1 MALFTEIS
9 MDDYAK
15 INARNQRNAAE
26 KAAQRLQQKQAGLES
41 AQNKKTKT
49 SLESALSG
57 LVSGIG
63 ERIGDIGST
72 LNNIGKTAVGGI
84 NQLFG
89 GANKA
94 IEDTTIKDS
103 ERRNEIAKKYGFNS
117 YSEAINSNKVGDD
130 FWNEIKGSNEQT
142 KKEQKKV
149 TDSYRNTAEY
159 GDVTNVNTNTA
170 KGQALNTIDSVLGV
184 IPGVGG
190 VVANVGGGAISGIGD
205 EYKRAGREGGSFN
218 LENALKNAAVGGAS
232 GLAGSAGAA
241 GLSKY
246 ANKVAN
252 KLGGN
257 AVGKALGSNLA
268 SGISGGASAG
278 AIGGALGTALNGG
291 SLEDSLAAALEGA
304 KAGGIGGGAM
314 AGAMGLGGTAFDKIR
329 NRGTTAQ
336 AIEPVDAEIVQKNRI
351 ETPTADR
358 IPSTV
363 EAVEPTN
370 NRRGIAIT
378 DLDAGEQNV
387 RVRNANNQTSRGK
400 YIDGVVK
407 GKNLPE
413 AKGKTFADLGQGENI
428 VKAMSNPESVF
439 GGDEGINFLLDPDMM
454 PQNLRDRLKVATSSY
469 ASEFGNPYAAY
480 ENVGYRGADGRI
492 VEPIT
497 SQESL
502 PKLNR
507 QEYYSDTQ
515 GRLKNSGGSITAE
528 DIPTY
533 MQSHLRNDAGKGSN
547 YNFDNETIMREI
559 FGDNMSKDDMYAL
572 YDEIASI
579 EPHRAKYTTE
589 NAAGALAMDDALRQD
604 VENHFVNETWPT
616 RKINIESALTQA
628 QPVDIADMAT
638 NYRRSTIPAKQYEQ
652 AVKTM
657 PEAEITTPKTVATAP
672 EQRITTPDPEL
683 DYNTQIQRQ
692 KAQIQADKLKR
703 QAIGGVLDQY
713 STTRL
718 NDHINGLPEAVEDM
732 LKLGFTDRAEIDY
745 YANKM
750 TGKDGELSKVIRNS
764 LKNAEPVKMK
774 TGTTWEKVYEAAGAD
789 KTAQKEIKSFVDS
802 QAGKYQKDADGTWN
816 RQDLYDFGKDLETKG
831 YKLKDRYERLGNEKD
846 RACSNAYIDLSERII
861 DNATNGV
868 EVSGNINLKKL
879 ISIAPD
885 NAEHIRRMQDLAQN
899 AKTVDD
905 IRHAMANTTKMALLK
920 KAEDFNINTYGQ
932 NQGDFGKNANRV
944 IKGVKAMNSYNP
956 AIAVAQAGIEMA
968 SESPKIKQ
976 RNIGKNY
983 EKAQKLQ
990 AQANGET
997 PIKTGKLA
1005 RVKEKIA
1012 GIKDAGIVQGA
1023 KNLGNNLVDRAN
1035 NATANL
1041 NNESLANLS
1050 LAGMN
1055 TLGNQAQQFVNK
1067 QMGFTE
1073 AERSQ
1078 DRLENARTLANAQNE
1093 YANALADYNAQ
1104 EANYNA
1110 QMAQQQAS
1118 SMGSQLDRIT
1128 AAMEL
1133 ALNAGDI
1140 TAYGQLADLYK
1151 QAVEIESL
1159 ANPTAKANADLSSS
1173 QKTKLNEIDTSMN
1186 TLNQLKN
1193 AYKQAGGGKGLV
1205 GNLSEFANSV
1215 TGGAANRDLATY
1227 NDLKNS
1233 LGMAIVKNVINAG
1246 GTEQDAKRYIAML
1259 PSASDTP
1266 EQAEQ
1271 KFAYLEEMLNNA
1283 KQSVYNY

>member
-26 KAAQRLQQKQAGLES
+26 KAARQLQQKQAGLQA

-72 LNNIGKTAVGGI
+72 LNNIGKTVVGGI
-84 NQLFG
+84 NQIG
-89 GANKA
+89 KNKA
-94 IEDTTIKDS
+94 IEDTTKRDS
-103 ERRNEIAKKYGFNS
+103 ERRNAIAKKYGFNS
-117 YSEAINSNKVGDD
+117 YSEAANSDKVGED

-149 TDSYRNTAEY
+149 TDNYRETGKY
-159 GDVTNVNTNTA
+159 GDVTNVNTDTA

-241 GLSKY
+241 GLSK
-246 ANKVAN
+246 VAN
-252 KLGGN
+252 KYGGN

-314 AGAMGLGGTAFDKIR
+314 AGAMGLGGTTLDKVR

-336 AIEPVDAEIVQKNRI
+336 AIEPVDAETVQKNRI
-351 ETPTADR
+351 EAPTAER
-358 IPSTV
+358 ITSTV

-370 NRRGIAIT
+370 NRRGIAIK
-378 DLDAGEQNV
+378 DYNAGVENIPV
-387 RVRNANNQTSRGK
+387 RVVDGAEPVPGRGR
-400 YIDGVVK
+400 YIDSVVRRSDA
-407 GKNLPE
+407 NLPE
-413 AKGKTFADLGQGENI
+413 AQRPVVEQAPIYYHGSPETNLTEFDLSKAGKNTMSGEKAIFFTDSAPTAEEFAYERIPTDSIFFNNKGKKGKVYRTNLDIKNTLDLDNLTDAQIAELWDYASPLGQLNGRDSFIKQMKYWRDEA
-428 VKAMSNPESVF
+428 KNPQLIK
-439 GGDEGINFLLDPDMM
+439 GNLD
-454 PQNLRDRLKVATSSY
+454 L
-469 ASEFGNPYAAY
+469 
-480 ENVGYRGADGRI
+480 
-492 VEPIT
+492 
-497 SQESL
+497 
-502 PKLNR
+502 
-507 QEYYSDTQ
+507 
-515 GRLKNSGGSITAE
+515 
-528 DIPTY
+528 
-533 MQSHLRNDAGKGSN
+533 
-547 YNFDNETIMREI
+547 
-559 FGDNMSKDDMYAL
+559 
-572 YDEIASI
+572 
-579 EPHRAKYTTE
+579 
-589 NAAGALAMDDALRQD
+589 GALANSDYDSFSATMYPNTGNTAKEYGIFDPTKATILQDGNTGKTLQDALTKID
-604 VENHFVNETWPT
+604 VKNMPSIEDIIQVNRTQPQTVEPRYTESIIPARNYQTTETAP
-616 RKINIESALTQA
+616 ITQS
-628 QPVDIADMAT
+628 PKTMAT
-638 NYRRSTIPAKQYEQ
+638 AS
-652 AVKTM
+652 
-657 PEAEITTPKTVATAP
+657 
-672 EQRITTPDPEL
+672 EQRITTPEPEL
-683 DYNTQIQRQ
+683 DYSTQIERQ

-764 LKNAEPVKMK
+764 LKNAEPVKME
-774 TGTTWEKVYEAAGAD
+774 TGTTWEKIYEAAGAD

-885 NAEHIRRMQDLAQN
+885 NAEHISRMQDLAQN

-990 AQANGET
+990 AQANGEA
-997 PIKTGKLA
+997 PIKTGKLS

-1035 NATANL
+1035 NATASL
-1041 NNESLANLS
+1041 NNESLANFS

-1055 TLGNQAQQFVNK
+1055 TLGNQAQQFANK
-1067 QMGFTE
+1067 QMGKAE

-1110 QMAQQQAS
+1110 QMAQPQAS
-1118 SMGSQLDRIT
+1118 SMGSQLDRI
-1128 AAMEL
+1128 ASAMEM

-1151 QAVEIESL
+1151 QAAEIEEL
-1159 ANPTAKANADLSSS
+1159 MNPTAKTETKALSTSQSKALTAQQQLEALAQMTPDAGTVASGIPLLGGLVDL
-1173 QKTKLNEIDTSMN
+1173 
-1186 TLNQLKN
+1186 
-1193 AYKQAGGGKGLV
+1193 AGG
-1205 GNLSEFANSV
+1205 NEYASQAD
-1215 TGGAANRDLATY
+1215 ALATT
-1227 NDLKNS
+1227 
-1233 LGMAIVKNVINAG
+1233 LG
-1246 GTEQDAKRYIAML
+1246 YML
-1259 PSASDTP
+1259 SGANIKEEEKASIYKDYVPTAFDS
-1266 EQAEQ
+1266 EAVRQQ
-1271 KFAYLEEMLNNA
+1271 KLNNA
-1283 KQSVYNY
+1283 RQLIQSYMSDTSALGA

>member
-26 KAAQRLQQKQAGLES
+26 KAAQRLQQKQAGLEA

-72 LNNIGKTAVGGI
+72 LNNIGKTVVGGI
-84 NQLFG
+84 NQIG
-89 GANKA
+89 KNKA
-94 IEDTTIKDS
+94 IENTTKQDS
-103 ERRNEIAKKYGFNS
+103 ERRNAIAKKYGFNS
-117 YSEAINSNKVGDD
+117 YSEAANSDKVGED

-149 TDSYRNTAEY
+149 TDNYRETGKY

-232 GLAGSAGAA
+232 GLAGSAGTA
-241 GLSKY
+241 GLSK
-246 ANKVAN
+246 VAN
-252 KLGGN
+252 KYGGN

-314 AGAMGLGGTAFDKIR
+314 AGAMGLGGTTLDKIR

-336 AIEPVDAEIVQKNRI
+336 AIEPLDAETVQKNRI
-351 ETPTADR
+351 EAPTAER

-413 AKGKTFADLGQGENI
+413 AQGKTFSDLGQGENI

-507 QEYYSDTQ
+507 QEYYSDTK

-528 DIPTY
+528 DIPKY
-533 MQSHLRNDAGKGSN
+533 MQNHLRNDAGKGSN

-572 YDEIASI
+572 YDEIASLD
-579 EPHRAKYTTE
+579 PQRAKYTTE

-616 RKINIESALTQA
+616 RKINIESALAQA

-638 NYRRSTIPAKQYEQ
+638 NYRRSTIPARQYEQ
-652 AVKTM
+652 TVKTM
-657 PEAEITTPKTVATAP
+657 PEAEVTAPKTMATRETQPVIEAEP
-672 EQRITTPDPEL
+672 TV
-683 DYNTQIQRQ
+683 DYQTQIARNR
-692 KAQIQADKLKR
+692 AQVAADKAKR
-703 QAIGGVLDQY
+703 EAIGGVMQQY
-713 STTRL
+713 GTTRL
-718 NDHINGLPEAVEDM
+718 SDRIEGLPKAIEDM
-732 LKLGFTDRAEIDY
+732 LELGLYDRAEIDNFAKQMSGADSEVAKTIRRALNEAAPVDGGMGFEWQEVFDAAGVS
-745 YANKM
+745 ANKNVQKQIQSFID
-750 TGKDGELSKVIRNS
+750 GKAKKFLHADENGLYNRND
-764 LKNAEPVKMK
+764 V
-774 TGTTWEKVYEAAGAD
+774 
-789 KTAQKEIKSFVDS
+789 
-802 QAGKYQKDADGTWN
+802 
-816 RQDLYDFGKDLETKG
+816 YDFGKALEKEG
-831 YKLKDRYERLGNEKD
+831 YQKYDRGVRNQNTNTQDYGDALILASQSILNKATDGVDISGKLNTQKIKNILPNNK
-846 RACSNAYIDLSERII
+846 AWANKV
-861 DNATNGV
+861 DN
-868 EVSGNINLKKL
+868 
-879 ISIAPD
+879 
-885 NAEHIRRMQDLAQN
+885 LAAN
-899 AKTVDD
+899 AKTIQDL
-905 IRHAMANTTKMALLK
+905 RSSMSSATKLNLLRQ
-920 KAEDFNINTYGQ
+920 AEEYNMNTYGQ
-932 NQGDFGKNANRV
+932 NVGGKGTTASVKNAAKSLITGKPLAAV
-944 IKGVKAMNSYNP
+944 G
-956 AIAVAQAGIEMA
+956 AVAEAAAEASAGSDKA
-968 SESPKIKQ
+968 RNKTIK
-976 RNIGKNY
+976 KAY
-983 EKAQKLQ
+983 ENSQKLQ

-1035 NATANL
+1035 KNL
-1041 NNESLANLS
+1041 APINNESLANFS

-1055 TLGNQAQQFVNK
+1055 TLGNQAQQFANK

-1110 QMAQQQAS
+1110 QMAQSQAS
-1118 SMGSQLDRIT
+1118 SMGSQLDRIS

-1173 QKTKLNEIDTSMN
+1173 QKTKLTEIDTSMN

-1193 AYKQAGGGKGLV
+1193 AYEQAGGGKGLV

-1215 TGGAANRDLATY
+1215 TGGAANRNLATY

-1233 LGMAIVKNVINAG
+1233 LGMAIVKNVISVG

-1266 EQAEQ
+1266 EQAAQ

>member
-26 KAAQRLQQKQAGLES
+26 KAAQRLQQKQAGLEA

-72 LNNIGKTAVGGI
+72 LNNIGKTVVGGI
-84 NQLFG
+84 NQIG
-89 GANKA
+89 KNKA
-94 IEDTTIKDS
+94 IENTTKQDS
-103 ERRNEIAKKYGFNS
+103 ERRNAIAKKYGFNS
-117 YSEAINSNKVGDD
+117 YSEAANSDKVGED

-149 TDSYRNTAEY
+149 TDNYRETGKY

-241 GLSKY
+241 GLSK
-246 ANKVAN
+246 VAN
-252 KLGGN
+252 KYGGN

-314 AGAMGLGGTAFDKIR
+314 AGAMGLGGTTLDKIR

-336 AIEPVDAEIVQKNRI
+336 AIEPLDAETVQKNRI
-351 ETPTADR
+351 EAPTAER

-370 NRRGIAIT
+370 NRRGIAIK
-378 DLDAGEQNV
+378 DYNAGVENIPV
-387 RVRNANNQTSRGK
+387 RVVKGAEPVPGRGK
-400 YIDGVVK
+400 YIDSVVRRSDA
-407 GKNLPE
+407 NLPE
-413 AKGKTFADLGQGENI
+413 AQRPIVEQAPIYYHGSPETNLTEFDLSKAGKNTMSGERAIYFTDSAPTAEEFAYERIPTDSIFVNNKGKKGKVYQTNLDIKNTLDL
-428 VKAMSNPESVF
+428 
-439 GGDEGINFLLDPDMM
+439 D
-454 PQNLRDRLKVATSSY
+454 NLTDAQIAELWDY
-469 ASEFGNPYAAY
+469 ASP
-480 ENVGYRGADGRI
+480 
-492 VEPIT
+492 
-497 SQESL
+497 L
-502 PKLNR
+502 
-507 QEYYSDTQ
+507 
-515 GRLKNSGGSITAE
+515 GRLNGRDDFIKQMKYWRDEAKNPQLIKGNLDLEALAKSDYDSFSATMYPNSDNTAKE
-528 DIPTY
+528 YGIFDPTKATIL
-533 MQSHLRNDAGKGSN
+533 QDGDAGKTLQ
-547 YNFDNETIMREI
+547 D
-559 FGDNMSKDDMYAL
+559 AL
-572 YDEIASI
+572 TKIDVQNTPSI
-579 EPHRAKYTTE
+579 EDIIQVNRTQPQT
-589 NAAGALAMDDALRQD
+589 
-604 VENHFVNETWPT
+604 VEP
-616 RKINIESALTQA
+616 RYAES
-628 QPVDIADMAT
+628 I
-638 NYRRSTIPAKQYEQ
+638 IPARQYEQ
-652 AVKTM
+652 TVKTM
-657 PEAEITTPKTVATAP
+657 PEAEVTAPKTVSTAP
-672 EQRITTPDPEL
+672 EQRITTPEPEL

-764 LKNAEPVKMK
+764 LKNAEPVKME
-774 TGTTWEKVYEAAGAD
+774 TGTTWEKIYEAAGAD

-885 NAEHIRRMQDLAQN
+885 NAEHISRMQDIAQN

-1012 GIKDAGIVQGA
+1012 GIKDAGIIQGA

-1035 NATANL
+1035 KNL
-1041 NNESLANLS
+1041 APINNESLANFS

-1055 TLGNQAQQFVNK
+1055 TLGNQAQQFANK

-1104 EANYNA
+1104 TANYNA
-1110 QMAQQQAS
+1110 QMAQPQAS
-1118 SMGSQLDRIT
+1118 SMGSQLDRISS
-1128 AAMEL
+1128 AMEL

-1159 ANPTAKANADLSSS
+1159 ANPTAKANAELSSS

-1193 AYKQAGGGKGLV
+1193 AYEQAGGGKGLV
-1205 GNLSEFANSV
+1205 GNLSEFANSI
-1215 TGGAANRDLATY
+1215 TGGAANRNLATY

-1233 LGMAIVKNVINAG
+1233 LGMAIVKNVISAG

-1266 EQAEQ
+1266 EQAAQ
-1271 KFAYLEEMLNNA
+1271 KFAYLEDMLNNA

>member
-26 KAAQRLQQKQAGLES
+26 KAAQRLQQKQAGLEA

-72 LNNIGKTAVGGI
+72 LNNIGKTVVGGI
-84 NQLFG
+84 NQIG
-89 GANKA
+89 KNKA
-94 IEDTTIKDS
+94 IENTTKQDS
-103 ERRNEIAKKYGFNS
+103 ERRNAIAKKYGFNS
-117 YSEAINSNKVGDD
+117 YSEAANSDKVGED

-149 TDSYRNTAEY
+149 TDNYRETGKY

-241 GLSKY
+241 GLSK
-246 ANKVAN
+246 VAN
-252 KLGGN
+252 KYGGN

-314 AGAMGLGGTAFDKIR
+314 AGAMGLGGTTLDKIR

-336 AIEPVDAEIVQKNRI
+336 AIEPLDAETVQKNRI
-351 ETPTADR
+351 EAPTAER

-370 NRRGIAIT
+370 NRRGIAIK
-378 DLDAGEQNV
+378 DYNAGVENIPV
-387 RVRNANNQTSRGK
+387 RVVNGAEPVPGRGR
-400 YIDGVVK
+400 YIDSVVRRSDA
-407 GKNLPE
+407 NLPE
-413 AKGKTFADLGQGENI
+413 AQRPVVEQAPIYYHGSPETNLTEFDLSKAGKNTMSGERAIYFTDSAPTAEEFAYERIPTDSIFVNNKGKKGKVYQTNLDIKNTLDLDNLTDAQIAELWDYASPLGQLNGRDGFIKQMKYWRDEA
-428 VKAMSNPESVF
+428 KNPQLIK
-439 GGDEGINFLLDPDMM
+439 GNLD
-454 PQNLRDRLKVATSSY
+454 L
-469 ASEFGNPYAAY
+469 
-480 ENVGYRGADGRI
+480 
-492 VEPIT
+492 
-497 SQESL
+497 
-502 PKLNR
+502 
-507 QEYYSDTQ
+507 
-515 GRLKNSGGSITAE
+515 
-528 DIPTY
+528 
-533 MQSHLRNDAGKGSN
+533 
-547 YNFDNETIMREI
+547 
-559 FGDNMSKDDMYAL
+559 
-572 YDEIASI
+572 
-579 EPHRAKYTTE
+579 
-589 NAAGALAMDDALRQD
+589 GALAKSDYDSFSATMYPNSDNTAKEYGIFDPTKATILQDGNAGKTLQDALTKID
-604 VENHFVNETWPT
+604 VQNMPSIEDIIQVNRTQPQTVEP
-616 RKINIESALTQA
+616 RYAES
-628 QPVDIADMAT
+628 I
-638 NYRRSTIPAKQYEQ
+638 IPARQYEQ
-652 AVKTM
+652 TVKTM
-657 PEAEITTPKTVATAP
+657 PEAEITTPKTVSIAP
-672 EQRITTPDPEL
+672 EQRITTPEPEL

-718 NDHINGLPEAVEDM
+718 NDHINGLLEAVEDM

-764 LKNAEPVKMK
+764 LKNAEPVKME
-774 TGTTWEKVYEAAGAD
+774 TGTTWEKIYEAAGAD

-885 NAEHIRRMQDLAQN
+885 NAEHISRMQDLAQN

-990 AQANGET
+990 AQANGEA

-1035 NATANL
+1035 KNLAPL

-1055 TLGNQAQQFVNK
+1055 TLGNQAQQFANK

-1110 QMAQQQAS
+1110 QMAQSQAS
-1118 SMGSQLDRIT
+1118 SMGSQLDRIS

-1151 QAVEIESL
+1151 QAAEIDELMNPKAKTEAKALSTSQSKALTAQQQLEAL
-1159 ANPTAKANADLSSS
+1159 AQMKPDAGTVASGIPLLGGLVDLAGGNEYASQTDALATTLGYMLSGANIKEDEKASIYKDYVPTAIDSEAVRQ
-1173 QKTKLNEIDTSMN
+1173 QKMNHARQLIHSYMSDTSA
-1186 TLNQLKN
+1186 L
-1193 AYKQAGGGKGLV
+1193 
-1205 GNLSEFANSV
+1205 
-1215 TGGAANRDLATY
+1215 GA
-1227 NDLKNS
+1227 
-1233 LGMAIVKNVINAG
+1233 
-1246 GTEQDAKRYIAML
+1246 
-1259 PSASDTP
+1259 
-1266 EQAEQ
+1266 
-1271 KFAYLEEMLNNA
+1271 
-1283 KQSVYNY
+1283 

>member
-1 MALFTEIS
+1 M
-9 MDDYAK
+9 
-15 INARNQRNAAE
+15 
-26 KAAQRLQQKQAGLES
+26 
-41 AQNKKTKT
+41 
-49 SLESALSG
+49 
-57 LVSGIG
+57 
-63 ERIGDIGST
+63 
-72 LNNIGKTAVGGI
+72 
-84 NQLFG
+84 
-89 GANKA
+89 
-94 IEDTTIKDS
+94 
-103 ERRNEIAKKYGFNS
+103 
-117 YSEAINSNKVGDD
+117 
-130 FWNEIKGSNEQT
+130 
-142 KKEQKKV
+142 
-149 TDSYRNTAEY
+149 
-159 GDVTNVNTNTA
+159 
-170 KGQALNTIDSVLGV
+170 LGV

-205 EYKRAGREGGSFN
+205 EYKRAGREGGNFN

-241 GLSKY
+241 GLGKVASKY
-246 ANKVAN
+246 
-252 KLGGN
+252 GGN
-257 AVGKALGSNLA
+257 AVGKALSSNLA

-291 SLEDSLAAALEGA
+291 SLEESLAAALEGA

-314 AGAMGLGGTAFDKIR
+314 AGAMGLGGTTLDKIR

-336 AIEPVDAEIVQKNRI
+336 AIEPVDAEIVQKNRV
-351 ETPTADR
+351 EAPTAER

-387 RVRNANNQTSRGK
+387 RVRNANNKTSRGK

-413 AKGKTFADLGQGENI
+413 AQGKTFADLGQGENI

-492 VEPIT
+492 IEPIT

-507 QEYYSDTQ
+507 QEYYNDTQ

-528 DIPTY
+528 DIPNY
-533 MQSHLRNDAGKGSN
+533 MQNHLRNDAGKGSN

-579 EPHRAKYTTE
+579 EPQRAKYTTE

-604 VENHFVNETWPT
+604 VEKHFVNETWPT

-628 QPVDIADMAT
+628 QPVDISDMTT
-638 NYRRSTIPAKQYEQ
+638 NYRRSTIPARQYEQ
-652 AVKTM
+652 TIKSM
-657 PEAEITTPKTVATAP
+657 PEAEITAPKTMETAETATAQP
-672 EQRITTPDPEL
+672 
-683 DYNTQIQRQ
+683 QRQ
-692 KAQIQADKLKR
+692 VAVGPADQARLEREKYVAKQRQGEALLSQYGTLERPYRRMVGGDPAGVLNTLYDDYGLKTPQDVQFAANHVTGKNGTVSKMTRKLAASAENVPTAISEDFVNELLIDNGLNEAEMKSIKSQIQAVMNRTGENGYSDGATTL
-703 QAIGGVLDQY
+703 QAIKNLEGKIRDIKGESGTYHNMSYEDKCRASALQ
-713 STTRL
+713 
-718 NDHINGLPEAVEDM
+718 AVRDE
-732 LKLGFTDRAEIDY
+732 LTDRLWANADIKNVMTEDNLNTLRNMYKDNPTWQNFVDNKLANAKDGAELRALMKPLVNGAHIVEGSNMTAGSASEKFIGAAAKGGSAKGAAKNILSTIVDITLNSDKAKQKRAEK
-745 YANKM
+745 YANQAKQAEAQLY
-750 TGKDGELSKVIRNS
+750 GE
-764 LKNAEPVKMK
+764 APV
-774 TGTTWEKVYEAAGAD
+774 
-789 KTAQKEIKSFVDS
+789 
-802 QAGKYQKDADGTWN
+802 N
-816 RQDLYDFGKDLETKG
+816 
-831 YKLKDRYERLGNEKD
+831 
-846 RACSNAYIDLSERII
+846 
-861 DNATNGV
+861 TN
-868 EVSGNINLKKL
+868 
-879 ISIAPD
+879 
-885 NAEHIRRMQDLAQN
+885 
-899 AKTVDD
+899 
-905 IRHAMANTTKMALLK
+905 
-920 KAEDFNINTYGQ
+920 
-932 NQGDFGKNANRV
+932 
-944 IKGVKAMNSYNP
+944 
-956 AIAVAQAGIEMA
+956 
-968 SESPKIKQ
+968 
-976 RNIGKNY
+976 
-983 EKAQKLQ
+983 
-990 AQANGET
+990 
-997 PIKTGKLA
+997 TGKLGA
-1005 RVKEKIA
+1005 IVGKAQNIA
-1012 GIKDAGIVQGA
+1012 QGA
-1023 KNLGNNLVDRAN
+1023 KNITSGAADLAN
-1035 NATANL
+1035 RATANL
-1041 NNESLANLS
+1041 NNDSM
-1050 LAGMN
+1050 AGINGIRTRKGN
-1055 TLGNQAQQFVNK
+1055 TIEFNALGNQAQQFANK
-1067 QMGFTE
+1067 QMGKAE

-1078 DRLENARTLANAQNE
+1078 DRIENARTLANAQNE

-1110 QMAQQQAS
+1110 QMAQPQAS
-1118 SMGSQLDRIT
+1118 SMGSQLDRI
-1128 AAMEL
+1128 ASAMEM

-1151 QAVEIESL
+1151 QAAEIESL
-1159 ANPTAKANADLSSS
+1159 TNPTAKANADLSSS

-1193 AYKQAGGGKGLV
+1193 AYEQAGGGKGLV
-1205 GNLSEFANSV
+1205 GNLSEFANSI
-1215 TGGAANRDLATY
+1215 TGGAANRNLATY

-1266 EQAEQ
+1266 EQADQ
-1271 KFAYLEEMLNNA
+1271 KFAYLEDMLNSA

>member
-26 KAAQRLQQKQAGLES
+26 KAAQRLQQKQAGLEA

-72 LNNIGKTAVGGI
+72 LNNIGKTVVGGI
-84 NQLFG
+84 NNSIQNLG
-89 GANKA
+89 LKQ
-94 IEDTTIKDS
+94 TQKDDS
-103 ERRNEIAKKYGFNS
+103 VRRNKIAKKYGFNS
-117 YSEAINSNKVGDD
+117 YSEAINSDKVGDD
-130 FWNEIKGSNEQT
+130 FWNEIKQSNAKTKENLETWADVNKKGSF
-142 KKEQKKV
+142 
-149 TDSYRNTAEY
+149 

-291 SLEDSLAAALEGA
+291 TLEDSLAAALEGA
-304 KAGGIGGGAM
+304 KAGAIGGGTM
-314 AGAMGLGGTAFDKIR
+314 AGAMGLGGTALDKIR

-351 ETPTADR
+351 EAPTAER

-370 NRRGIAIT
+370 NRRGIAIK
-378 DLDAGEQNV
+378 DYNAGVENIPV
-387 RVRNANNQTSRGK
+387 RVVKGAEPVSGRGK
-400 YIDGVVK
+400 YIDSVVRRADA
-407 GKNLPE
+407 NLPE
-413 AKGKTFADLGQGENI
+413 AQRPIVKQAPIYYHGSPETNLTEFDLNKAGKNTMSGERAIYFTDSAPTAEEFAYERIPTDSIFFNNKGKKGKVYQTNLDIKNTLDL
-428 VKAMSNPESVF
+428 
-439 GGDEGINFLLDPDMM
+439 D
-454 PQNLRDRLKVATSSY
+454 NLTDAQIAELWDY
-469 ASEFGNPYAAY
+469 ASPLGRLNGRDDFIKQMKYWRDEAKNPQLIKGNLDLEALAKSDYDSFSATMYPNSDNTAKEYGIFDPTKATILQ
-480 ENVGYRGADGRI
+480 DGNAGKTLQDALTKIDVKNTPSIEDIIQVNRTQPQT
-492 VEPIT
+492 VEPRYT
-497 SQESL
+497 ES
-502 PKLNR
+502 
-507 QEYYSDTQ
+507 
-515 GRLKNSGGSITAE
+515 I
-528 DIPTY
+528 IPA
-533 MQSHLRNDAGKGSN
+533 RN
-547 YNFDNETIMREI
+547 YQ
-559 FGDNMSKDDMYAL
+559 
-572 YDEIASI
+572 
-579 EPHRAKYTTE
+579 TTE
-589 NAAGALAMDDALRQD
+589 TA
-604 VENHFVNETWPT
+604 PT
-616 RKINIESALTQA
+616 TQA
-628 QPVDIADMAT
+628 PKTMAT
-638 NYRRSTIPAKQYEQ
+638 RETQPII
-652 AVKTM
+652 
-657 PEAEITTPKTVATAP
+657 EAEPTV
-672 EQRITTPDPEL
+672 
-683 DYNTQIQRQ
+683 DYQTQIARNR
-692 KAQIQADKLKR
+692 AQVAADKAKR
-703 QAIGGVLDQY
+703 EAIGGVMQQY
-713 STTRL
+713 GTTRL
-718 NDHINGLPEAVEDM
+718 SDRIEGLPKAIEDM
-732 LKLGFTDRAEIDY
+732 LELGLYDRAEIDNFAKQMSGADSEVSKTIRRALNEAAPVDGGMGFEWQEIFDAAGVS
-745 YANKM
+745 ANKNVQ
-750 TGKDGELSKVIRNS
+750 KQIQSFIDGQAKKFLRADENGLYNRND
-764 LKNAEPVKMK
+764 V
-774 TGTTWEKVYEAAGAD
+774 
-789 KTAQKEIKSFVDS
+789 
-802 QAGKYQKDADGTWN
+802 
-816 RQDLYDFGKDLETKG
+816 YDFGKALEKEG
-831 YKLKDRYERLGNEKD
+831 YQKYDRGVRNQNTNTQDYGDALILASQSILNKATDGVDISGKLNTQKIKNILPNNK
-846 RACSNAYIDLSERII
+846 AWANKV
-861 DNATNGV
+861 DN
-868 EVSGNINLKKL
+868 
-879 ISIAPD
+879 
-885 NAEHIRRMQDLAQN
+885 LAAN
-899 AKTVDD
+899 AKTIQDL
-905 IRHAMANTTKMALLK
+905 RSSMSSATKLNLLRQ
-920 KAEDFNINTYGQ
+920 AEEYNMNTYGQ
-932 NQGDFGKNANRV
+932 NVGGKGTTASVKNAAKSLITGKPLAAV
-944 IKGVKAMNSYNP
+944 G
-956 AIAVAQAGIEMA
+956 AVAEAAAEASAGSDKA
-968 SESPKIKQ
+968 RNKAIK
-976 RNIGKNY
+976 KAY
-983 EKAQKLQ
+983 ENSMKLQ

-1023 KNLGNNLVDRAN
+1023 KNLGNNLVERAN
-1035 NATANL
+1035 KNLAPL

-1055 TLGNQAQQFVNK
+1055 TLGNQAQQFANK
-1067 QMGFTE
+1067 QMGKAE

-1110 QMAQQQAS
+1110 LMAQQQAS
-1118 SMGSQLDRIT
+1118 SMGSQLDRIA

-1151 QAVEIESL
+1151 QAAEIESL
-1159 ANPTAKANADLSSS
+1159 TNPTAKANADLSSS

-1193 AYKQAGGGKGLV
+1193 AYEQAGGGKGLV
-1205 GNLSEFANSV
+1205 GNLSEFANSI
-1215 TGGAANRDLATY
+1215 TGGAANRNLATY

-1266 EQAEQ
+1266 EQAAQ
-1271 KFAYLEEMLNNA
+1271 KFAYLEDMLNSA

>member
-26 KAAQRLQQKQAGLES
+26 KAAQRLQQKQAGLEA

-72 LNNIGKTAVGGI
+72 LNNIGKTVVGGI
-84 NQLFG
+84 NNSIHNLGLKQ
-89 GANKA
+89 
-94 IEDTTIKDS
+94 TQKDDS
-103 ERRNEIAKKYGFNS
+103 ARRNEIAKKYGFNS
-117 YSEAINSNKVGDD
+117 YSEAINSDNVGDD
-130 FWNEIKGSNEQT
+130 FWNEIKQSNAKTKENLETWADVNKKGSF
-142 KKEQKKV
+142 
-149 TDSYRNTAEY
+149 

-205 EYKRAGREGGSFN
+205 EYKRAGRDGGSFN

-241 GLSKY
+241 GLSK
-246 ANKVAN
+246 VAN
-252 KLGGN
+252 KYGGN

-314 AGAMGLGGTAFDKIR
+314 AGAMGLGGTTLDKVR

-336 AIEPVDAEIVQKNRI
+336 AIEPLDAETVQKNRI
-351 ETPTADR
+351 EAPTAER

-378 DLDAGEQNV
+378 DIDAGEQPVN
-387 RVRNANNQTSRGK
+387 VRNARQAASRGK
-400 YIDGVVK
+400 YIDGIVR
-407 GKNLPE
+407 GENLPE
-413 AKGKTFADLGQGENI
+413 AQRPIALSPEDIALARKEQQFTMLQNTNPMADEYHTGIRSPEEINTLRDLVKNYDEDEMFTYPDFTYADAQKAANSPDITVYSSYPIEPGVFVSPSKMMAQDYATGNQNKIYQKTIPIDDFAAIL
-428 VKAMSNPESVF
+428 S
-439 GGDEGINFLLDPDMM
+439 GDEGNYLP
-454 PQNLRDRLKVATSSY
+454 VATE
-469 ASEFGNPYAAY
+469 AK
-480 ENVGYRGADGRI
+480 
-492 VEPIT
+492 
-497 SQESL
+497 SQ
-502 PKLNR
+502 P
-507 QEYYSDTQ
+507 
-515 GRLKNSGGSITAE
+515 
-528 DIPTY
+528 
-533 MQSHLRNDAGKGSN
+533 
-547 YNFDNETIMREI
+547 
-559 FGDNMSKDDMYAL
+559 
-572 YDEIASI
+572 
-579 EPHRAKYTTE
+579 
-589 NAAGALAMDDALRQD
+589 
-604 VENHFVNETWPT
+604 
-616 RKINIESALTQA
+616 RKITIESALAQA

-638 NYRRSTIPAKQYEQ
+638 NYRRSTIPARQYEQ
-652 AVKTM
+652 TVKTM
-657 PEAEITTPKTVATAP
+657 PEAEITTPKTVSTAP
-672 EQRITTPDPEL
+672 EQRITTPEPEL

-703 QAIGGVLDQY
+703 QAISGVLDQY

-764 LKNAEPVKMK
+764 LKNAEPVKME
-774 TGTTWEKVYEAAGAD
+774 TGTTWEKIYEAAGAD

-885 NAEHIRRMQDLAQN
+885 NAEHISRMQDLAQN

-990 AQANGET
+990 AQANGEA
-997 PIKTGKLA
+997 PINSGKF
-1005 RVKEKIA
+1005 A
-1012 GIKDAGIVQGA
+1012 GIKEKLSNIKDANIAQGA
-1023 KNLGNNLVDRAN
+1023 KNLAGKAAGIAN

-1041 NNESLANLS
+1041 NNESLANFS
-1050 LAGMN
+1050 RAGMN
-1055 TLGNQAQQFVNK
+1055 TLGNQAQQFANK
-1067 QMGFTE
+1067 QMGKAE

-1078 DRLENARTLANAQNE
+1078 DRIENARTLANAQNE
-1093 YANALADYNAQ
+1093 YANALADYNTQ

-1118 SMGSQLDRIT
+1118 SMGSQLDRIS

-1151 QAVEIESL
+1151 QAAEIEEL
-1159 ANPTAKANADLSSS
+1159 MNPTAKTEAKALSTS
-1173 QKTKLNEIDTSMN
+1173 QSKALTAQQ
-1186 TLNQLKN
+1186 QLD
-1193 AYKQAGGGKGLV
+1193 ALSQMTPDAGTVASGIPLL
-1205 GNLSEFANSV
+1205 GNIVNL
-1215 TGGAANRDLATY
+1215 TGGNEYANQASSLATT
-1227 NDLKNS
+1227 
-1233 LGMAIVKNVINAG
+1233 LGYLLSGANIKESEAKAIGQAYVPNAFDSEAVRQQKLERARQLIQSYMA
-1246 GTEQDAKRYIAML
+1246 
-1259 PSASDTP
+1259 DTG
-1266 EQAEQ
+1266 A
-1271 KFAYLEEMLNNA
+1271 LEA
-1283 KQSVYNY
+1283 

>member
-26 KAAQRLQQKQAGLES
+26 KAAQRLQQKQAGLEA

-72 LNNIGKTAVGGI
+72 LNNIGKTVVGGI
-84 NQLFG
+84 NQIG
-89 GANKA
+89 KNKA
-94 IEDTTIKDS
+94 IENTTKQDS
-103 ERRNEIAKKYGFNS
+103 ERRNAIAKKYGFNS
-117 YSEAINSNKVGDD
+117 YSEAANSDKVGED

-149 TDSYRNTAEY
+149 TDNYRKTGKY

-241 GLSKY
+241 GLSK
-246 ANKVAN
+246 VAN
-252 KLGGN
+252 KYGGN

-314 AGAMGLGGTAFDKIR
+314 AGAMGLGGTTLDKIR
-329 NRGTTAQ
+329 NR
-336 AIEPVDAEIVQKNRI
+336 
-351 ETPTADR
+351 PTAER

-413 AKGKTFADLGQGENI
+413 AQGKTFSDLGQGENI

-528 DIPTY
+528 DIPKY
-533 MQSHLRNDAGKGSN
+533 MQNHLRNDAGKGSN

-572 YDEIASI
+572 YDEIASLD
-579 EPHRAKYTTE
+579 PQRAKYTTE

-616 RKINIESALTQA
+616 RKINIESALAQA

-638 NYRRSTIPAKQYEQ
+638 NYRRSTIPARQYEQ
-652 AVKTM
+652 TVKTM
-657 PEAEITTPKTVATAP
+657 PEAEITTPKTVSTAP
-672 EQRITTPDPEL
+672 EQRITTPEPEL

-764 LKNAEPVKMK
+764 LKNAEPVKME
-774 TGTTWEKVYEAAGAD
+774 TGTTWEKIYEAAGAD

-885 NAEHIRRMQDLAQN
+885 NAEHISRMQDLAQN

-990 AQANGET
+990 AQANGEAT
-997 PIKTGKLA
+997 INSGKF
-1005 RVKEKIA
+1005 A
-1012 GIKDAGIVQGA
+1012 GIKEKLSNIKDANIAQGA
-1023 KNLGNNLVDRAN
+1023 KNLAGKAAGIAN

-1041 NNESLANLS
+1041 NNESLANFS

-1055 TLGNQAQQFVNK
+1055 TLGNQAQQFANK
-1067 QMGFTE
+1067 QMGKAE

-1110 QMAQQQAS
+1110 QMAQSQAS
-1118 SMGSQLDRIT
+1118 SMGSQLDRIS

-1151 QAVEIESL
+1151 QAAEIDELMNPKAKTEAKALSTSQSKALTAQQQLEAL
-1159 ANPTAKANADLSSS
+1159 AQMKPDAGTVASGIPLLGGLVNLAGGNEYASQADALATTLGYMLSGANIKEDEKASIYKDYVPTAFDSEAVRQ
-1173 QKTKLNEIDTSMN
+1173 QK
-1186 TLNQLKN
+1186 
-1193 AYKQAGGGKGLV
+1193 
-1205 GNLSEFANSV
+1205 
-1215 TGGAANRDLATY
+1215 
-1227 NDLKNS
+1227 
-1233 LGMAIVKNVINAG
+1233 
-1246 GTEQDAKRYIAML
+1246 
-1259 PSASDTP
+1259 
-1266 EQAEQ
+1266 
-1271 KFAYLEEMLNNA
+1271 LNNA
-1283 KQSVYNY
+1283 RQLIQSYMSDTSAIGA

>member
-26 KAAQRLQQKQAGLES
+26 KAARQLQQKQAGLEA

-72 LNNIGKTAVGGI
+72 LNNIGKTVVGGI
-84 NQLFG
+84 NQIG
-89 GANKA
+89 KNKA
-94 IEDTTIKDS
+94 IENTTKQDS
-103 ERRNEIAKKYGFNS
+103 ERRNAIAKKYGFNS
-117 YSEAINSNKVGDD
+117 YSEASNSDKVGED

-149 TDSYRNTAEY
+149 TDNYRETGKY

-241 GLSKY
+241 GLSK
-246 ANKVAN
+246 VAN
-252 KLGGN
+252 KYGGN

-314 AGAMGLGGTAFDKIR
+314 AGAMGLGGTTLDKIR

-336 AIEPVDAEIVQKNRI
+336 AIEPLDAETVQKNRI
-351 ETPTADR
+351 EAPTAER
-358 IPSTV
+358 IPSTI

-370 NRRGIAIT
+370 NRRGIAIK
-378 DLDAGEQNV
+378 DYNAGVENIPV
-387 RVRNANNQTSRGK
+387 RVVNGAEPVPGRGK
-400 YIDGVVK
+400 YIDSVVRRSDA
-407 GKNLPE
+407 NLPE
-413 AKGKTFADLGQGENI
+413 AQRPIVEQAPIYYHGSPETNLTEFDLSKAGKNTMSGERAIYFTDSAPTAEEFAYERIPTDSIFVNNKGKKGKVYQTNLDIKNTLDL
-428 VKAMSNPESVF
+428 
-439 GGDEGINFLLDPDMM
+439 D
-454 PQNLRDRLKVATSSY
+454 NLTDAQIAELWDY
-469 ASEFGNPYAAY
+469 ASP
-480 ENVGYRGADGRI
+480 
-492 VEPIT
+492 
-497 SQESL
+497 L
-502 PKLNR
+502 
-507 QEYYSDTQ
+507 
-515 GRLKNSGGSITAE
+515 GRLNGRDDFIKQMKYWRDEAKNPQLI
-528 DIPTY
+528 
-533 MQSHLRNDAGKGSN
+533 KGN
-547 YNFDNETIMREI
+547 LD
-559 FGDNMSKDDMYAL
+559 L
-572 YDEIASI
+572 
-579 EPHRAKYTTE
+579 
-589 NAAGALAMDDALRQD
+589 GALAKSDYDSFSATMYPNSDNTAKEYGIFDPTKATILQDGNAGKTLQDALTKIDIKNTPSIEDIIQVNRTQPQT
-604 VENHFVNETWPT
+604 VEPRYT
-616 RKINIESALTQA
+616 ES
-628 QPVDIADMAT
+628 I
-638 NYRRSTIPAKQYEQ
+638 IPARQYEQ
-652 AVKTM
+652 TVKTM
-657 PEAEITTPKTVATAP
+657 PEAEITTPKTVSTAP
-672 EQRITTPDPEL
+672 EQRITTPEPEL

-764 LKNAEPVKMK
+764 LKNAEPVKME
-774 TGTTWEKVYEAAGAD
+774 TGTTWEKIYEAAGAD

-885 NAEHIRRMQDLAQN
+885 NAEHISRMQDLAQN

-990 AQANGET
+990 AQANGEAT
-997 PIKTGKLA
+997 INSGKF
-1005 RVKEKIA
+1005 A
-1012 GIKDAGIVQGA
+1012 GIKEKLSNIKDANIAQGA
-1023 KNLGNNLVDRAN
+1023 KNLAGKAAGIAN

-1041 NNESLANLS
+1041 NNESLANFS

-1055 TLGNQAQQFVNK
+1055 TLGNQAQQFANK
-1067 QMGFTE
+1067 QMGKAE

-1078 DRLENARTLANAQNE
+1078 DRIENARTLANAQNE

-1110 QMAQQQAS
+1110 QMAQSQAS
-1118 SMGSQLDRIT
+1118 SMGSQLDRIS

-1151 QAVEIESL
+1151 QAAEIEELMNPIAKTEAKALSTSQSKALAAQQQLDALSQMTPDAGTVASGIPLLGNIVNLTGGNEYANQASSL
-1159 ANPTAKANADLSSS
+1159 ATTLGYLLSGANIKESEAKAIGQAYVPNAFDSEAVRQ
-1173 QKTKLNEIDTSMN
+1173 QKLERARQLIQSYMADT
-1186 TLNQLKN
+1186 
-1193 AYKQAGGGKGLV
+1193 
-1205 GNLSEFANSV
+1205 
-1215 TGGAANRDLATY
+1215 GA
-1227 NDLKNS
+1227 
-1233 LGMAIVKNVINAG
+1233 
-1246 GTEQDAKRYIAML
+1246 
-1259 PSASDTP
+1259 
-1266 EQAEQ
+1266 
-1271 KFAYLEEMLNNA
+1271 LEA
-1283 KQSVYNY
+1283 

>member
-26 KAAQRLQQKQAGLES
+26 KAAQRLQQKQAGLEA

-72 LNNIGKTAVGGI
+72 LNNIGKTVVGGI
-84 NQLFG
+84 NNSIHNLGLKQ
-89 GANKA
+89 
-94 IEDTTIKDS
+94 TQKDDS
-103 ERRNEIAKKYGFNS
+103 ARRNEIAKKYGFNS
-117 YSEAINSNKVGDD
+117 YSEAINSDKVGDD
-130 FWNEIKGSNEQT
+130 FWNEIKQSNAKTKENLEPWADVNKKGSF
-142 KKEQKKV
+142 
-149 TDSYRNTAEY
+149 

-241 GLSKY
+241 GLSK
-246 ANKVAN
+246 VAN
-252 KLGGN
+252 KYGGN

-314 AGAMGLGGTAFDKIR
+314 AGAMGLGGTTLDKIR

-336 AIEPVDAEIVQKNRI
+336 AIEPLDAEAVQKNRI
-351 ETPTADR
+351 EAPTAER

-378 DLDAGEQNV
+378 DIDAGEQPVN
-387 RVRNANNQTSRGK
+387 VRNARQAASRGK
-400 YIDGVVK
+400 YIDGIVR
-407 GKNLPE
+407 GENLPE
-413 AKGKTFADLGQGENI
+413 AQRPIALSPEDIALARKEQQFTMLQNTNPMADEYHTGIRSPEEINTLRDLVKNYDEDEMFTYPDFTYADAQKAANSPDITVYSSYPIEPGVFVSPSKMMAQDYATGNQNKIYQKTIPIDDFAAIL
-428 VKAMSNPESVF
+428 S
-439 GGDEGINFLLDPDMM
+439 GDEGNYLP
-454 PQNLRDRLKVATSSY
+454 VATE
-469 ASEFGNPYAAY
+469 AK
-480 ENVGYRGADGRI
+480 
-492 VEPIT
+492 
-497 SQESL
+497 SQ
-502 PKLNR
+502 P
-507 QEYYSDTQ
+507 
-515 GRLKNSGGSITAE
+515 
-528 DIPTY
+528 
-533 MQSHLRNDAGKGSN
+533 
-547 YNFDNETIMREI
+547 
-559 FGDNMSKDDMYAL
+559 
-572 YDEIASI
+572 
-579 EPHRAKYTTE
+579 
-589 NAAGALAMDDALRQD
+589 
-604 VENHFVNETWPT
+604 
-616 RKINIESALTQA
+616 RKITIESALAQA

-638 NYRRSTIPAKQYEQ
+638 NYRRSTIPARQYEQ
-652 AVKTM
+652 TVKTM
-657 PEAEITTPKTVATAP
+657 PEAEITTPKTVSTAP
-672 EQRITTPDPEL
+672 EQRITTPEPEL

-764 LKNAEPVKMK
+764 LKNAEPVKME
-774 TGTTWEKVYEAAGAD
+774 TGTTWEKIYEAAGAD

-990 AQANGET
+990 AQANGEA
-997 PIKTGKLA
+997 PINSGKF
-1005 RVKEKIA
+1005 A
-1012 GIKDAGIVQGA
+1012 GIKEKLSNIKDANIAQGA
-1023 KNLGNNLVDRAN
+1023 KNLAGKAAGIAN

-1041 NNESLANLS
+1041 NNESLANFS
-1050 LAGMN
+1050 RAGMN
-1055 TLGNQAQQFVNK
+1055 TLGNQAQQFANK
-1067 QMGFTE
+1067 QMGKAE

-1078 DRLENARTLANAQNE
+1078 DRIENARTLANAQNE
-1093 YANALADYNAQ
+1093 YANALADYNTQ

-1118 SMGSQLDRIT
+1118 SMGSQLDRIS

-1151 QAVEIESL
+1151 QAAEIEEL
-1159 ANPTAKANADLSSS
+1159 MNPTAKTEAKALSTS
-1173 QKTKLNEIDTSMN
+1173 QSKALTAQQ
-1186 TLNQLKN
+1186 QLD
-1193 AYKQAGGGKGLV
+1193 ALSQMTPDAGTVASGIPLL
-1205 GNLSEFANSV
+1205 GNIVNL
-1215 TGGAANRDLATY
+1215 TGGNEYANQASSLATT
-1227 NDLKNS
+1227 
-1233 LGMAIVKNVINAG
+1233 LGYLLSGANIKESEAKAIGQAYVPNAFDSEAVRQQKLERARQLIQSYMA
-1246 GTEQDAKRYIAML
+1246 
-1259 PSASDTP
+1259 DTG
-1266 EQAEQ
+1266 A
-1271 KFAYLEEMLNNA
+1271 LEA
-1283 KQSVYNY
+1283 

>member
-26 KAAQRLQQKQAGLES
+26 KAARQLQQKQAGLEA

-72 LNNIGKTAVGGI
+72 LNNIGKTVVGGI
-84 NQLFG
+84 NQIG
-89 GANKA
+89 KNKA
-94 IEDTTIKDS
+94 IENTTKQDS
-103 ERRNEIAKKYGFNS
+103 ERRNAIAKKYGFNS
-117 YSEAINSNKVGDD
+117 YSEASNSDKVGED

-149 TDSYRNTAEY
+149 TDNYRETGKY

-241 GLSKY
+241 GLSK
-246 ANKVAN
+246 VAN
-252 KLGGN
+252 KYGGN

-314 AGAMGLGGTAFDKIR
+314 AGAMGLGGTTLDKIR

-336 AIEPVDAEIVQKNRI
+336 AIEPLDAETVQKNRI
-351 ETPTADR
+351 EAPTAER
-358 IPSTV
+358 IPSTI

-370 NRRGIAIT
+370 NRRGIAIK
-378 DLDAGEQNV
+378 DYNAGVENIPV
-387 RVRNANNQTSRGK
+387 RVVNGAEPVPGRGK
-400 YIDGVVK
+400 YIDSVVRRSDA
-407 GKNLPE
+407 NLPE
-413 AKGKTFADLGQGENI
+413 AQRPIVEQAPIYYHGSPETNLTEFDLSKAGKNTMSGERAIYFTDSAPTAEEFAYERIPTDSIFVNNKGKKGKVYQTNLDIKNTLDL
-428 VKAMSNPESVF
+428 
-439 GGDEGINFLLDPDMM
+439 D
-454 PQNLRDRLKVATSSY
+454 NLTDAQIAELWDY
-469 ASEFGNPYAAY
+469 ASPLGRLNGRDDFIKQMKYWRDEAKNPQLIKGNLDLEALAKSDYDSFSATMYPNSDNTAKEYGIFDPTKATILQ
-480 ENVGYRGADGRI
+480 DGNAGKTLQDALTKIDIKNTPSIEDIIQVNRTQPQT
-492 VEPIT
+492 VEPRYT
-497 SQESL
+497 ES
-502 PKLNR
+502 
-507 QEYYSDTQ
+507 
-515 GRLKNSGGSITAE
+515 I
-528 DIPTY
+528 
-533 MQSHLRNDAGKGSN
+533 
-547 YNFDNETIMREI
+547 
-559 FGDNMSKDDMYAL
+559 
-572 YDEIASI
+572 
-579 EPHRAKYTTE
+579 
-589 NAAGALAMDDALRQD
+589 
-604 VENHFVNETWPT
+604 
-616 RKINIESALTQA
+616 
-628 QPVDIADMAT
+628 
-638 NYRRSTIPAKQYEQ
+638 IPARQYEQ
-652 AVKTM
+652 TVKTM
-657 PEAEITTPKTVATAP
+657 PEAEITTPKTVSTAP
-672 EQRITTPDPEL
+672 EQRITTPEPEL

-764 LKNAEPVKMK
+764 LKNAEPVKME
-774 TGTTWEKVYEAAGAD
+774 TGTTWEKIYEAAGAD

-885 NAEHIRRMQDLAQN
+885 NAEHISRMQDLAQN

-990 AQANGET
+990 AQANGEAT
-997 PIKTGKLA
+997 INSGKF
-1005 RVKEKIA
+1005 A
-1012 GIKDAGIVQGA
+1012 GIKEKLSNIKDANIAQGA
-1023 KNLGNNLVDRAN
+1023 KNLAGKAAGIAN

-1041 NNESLANLS
+1041 NNESLANFS

-1055 TLGNQAQQFVNK
+1055 TLGNQAQQFANK
-1067 QMGFTE
+1067 QMGKAE

-1078 DRLENARTLANAQNE
+1078 DRIENARTLANAQNE

-1110 QMAQQQAS
+1110 QMAQSQAS
-1118 SMGSQLDRIT
+1118 SMGSQLDRIS

-1151 QAVEIESL
+1151 QAAEIEELMNPIAKTEAKALSTSQSKALAAQQQLDALSQMTPDAGTVASGIPLLGNIVNLTGGNEYANQASSL
-1159 ANPTAKANADLSSS
+1159 ATTLGYLLSGANIKESEAKAIGQAYVPNAFDSEAVRQ
-1173 QKTKLNEIDTSMN
+1173 QKLERARQLIQSYMADT
-1186 TLNQLKN
+1186 
-1193 AYKQAGGGKGLV
+1193 
-1205 GNLSEFANSV
+1205 
-1215 TGGAANRDLATY
+1215 GA
-1227 NDLKNS
+1227 
-1233 LGMAIVKNVINAG
+1233 
-1246 GTEQDAKRYIAML
+1246 
-1259 PSASDTP
+1259 
-1266 EQAEQ
+1266 
-1271 KFAYLEEMLNNA
+1271 LEA
-1283 KQSVYNY
+1283 

>member
-26 KAAQRLQQKQAGLES
+26 KAAQRLQQKQAGLEA

-72 LNNIGKTAVGGI
+72 LNNIGKTVVGGI
-84 NQLFG
+84 NQIG
-89 GANKA
+89 KNKA
-94 IEDTTIKDS
+94 IENTTKQDS
-103 ERRNEIAKKYGFNS
+103 ERRNAIAKKYGFNS
-117 YSEAINSNKVGDD
+117 YSEAANSDKVGED

-149 TDSYRNTAEY
+149 TDNYRETGKY

-205 EYKRAGREGGSFN
+205 EYKRAGRDGGSFN

-241 GLSKY
+241 GLGKV

-252 KLGGN
+252 KYGGN

-291 SLEDSLAAALEGA
+291 SVEDSLAAALEGA

-314 AGAMGLGGTAFDKIR
+314 AGAMGLGGTTLDKIR

-336 AIEPVDAEIVQKNRI
+336 AVDPLDAETVQKNRI
-351 ETPTADR
+351 EAPTAER

-378 DLDAGEQNV
+378 DIDAGEQNV

-413 AKGKTFADLGQGENI
+413 AQGKTFSDLGQGENI

-528 DIPTY
+528 DIPKY
-533 MQSHLRNDAGKGSN
+533 MQNHLRNDAGKGSN

-559 FGDNMSKDDMYAL
+559 FGDNMGKDDMYAL

-579 EPHRAKYTTE
+579 EPQRAKYTTE

-628 QPVDIADMAT
+628 QPVDIADMAA
-638 NYRRSTIPAKQYEQ
+638 NYRRSTIPARQYEQ
-652 AVKTM
+652 TVKTM
-657 PEAEITTPKTVATAP
+657 PEAEITTPKTVSTAP
-672 EQRITTPDPEL
+672 EQRITTPEPEL

-764 LKNAEPVKMK
+764 LKNAEPVKME
-774 TGTTWEKVYEAAGAD
+774 TGTTWEKIYEAAGAD

-885 NAEHIRRMQDLAQN
+885 NAEHISRMQDLAQN

-932 NQGDFGKNANRV
+932 NQGDLGKNANRV

-990 AQANGET
+990 AQANGEAT
-997 PIKTGKLA
+997 INSGKF
-1005 RVKEKIA
+1005 A
-1012 GIKDAGIVQGA
+1012 GIKEKLSNIKDANIAQGA
-1023 KNLGNNLVDRAN
+1023 KNLAGKAAGIAN

-1041 NNESLANLS
+1041 NNESLANFS

-1055 TLGNQAQQFVNK
+1055 TLGNQAQQFANK
-1067 QMGFTE
+1067 QMGKAE

-1093 YANALADYNAQ
+1093 YDNALADYNAQ
-1104 EANYNA
+1104 TANYNA
-1110 QMAQQQAS
+1110 QMAQPQAS
-1118 SMGSQLDRIT
+1118 SMGSQLDRIS

-1151 QAVEIESL
+1151 QAAEIEEL
-1159 ANPTAKANADLSSS
+1159 MNPTAKTEAKALSTSQSKALAAQQQLDALSQMTPDAGTVASGIPLLGNIVNLTGGNEYANQASSLATTLGYLLSGANIKESEAKAIGQAYVPNAFDS
-1173 QKTKLNEIDTSMN
+1173 EAVRQQKLERARQLIQSYMADTS
-1186 TLNQLKN
+1186 
-1193 AYKQAGGGKGLV
+1193 A
-1205 GNLSEFANSV
+1205 
-1215 TGGAANRDLATY
+1215 
-1227 NDLKNS
+1227 
-1233 LGMAIVKNVINAG
+1233 
-1246 GTEQDAKRYIAML
+1246 
-1259 PSASDTP
+1259 
-1266 EQAEQ
+1266 
-1271 KFAYLEEMLNNA
+1271 LEA
-1283 KQSVYNY
+1283 

>member
-26 KAAQRLQQKQAGLES
+26 KAAQRLQQKQAGLQA

-72 LNNIGKTAVGGI
+72 LNNIGKTVVGGI
-84 NQLFG
+84 NQIG
-89 GANKA
+89 KNKA
-94 IEDTTIKDS
+94 IEDTTKKDS
-103 ERRNEIAKKYGFNS
+103 QRRNEIAKKYGFNS
-117 YSEAINSNKVGDD
+117 YSEAANSDKVGDD

-149 TDSYRNTAEY
+149 TDNYRETGKY

-190 VVANVGGGAISGIGD
+190 VVANVGGVVANVGGGALSGVGD

-314 AGAMGLGGTAFDKIR
+314 AGAMGLGGTALDKIR

-336 AIEPVDAEIVQKNRI
+336 AIEPVDAKIVQKNRI
-351 ETPTADR
+351 ETPTAER

-413 AKGKTFADLGQGENI
+413 AQGKTFADLGQGESI

-528 DIPTY
+528 DIPKY
-533 MQSHLRNDAGKGSN
+533 MQNHLRNDAGKGSN

-579 EPHRAKYTTE
+579 EPQRAKYTTE

-616 RKINIESALTQA
+616 RKVTIESALTQA
-628 QPVDIADMAT
+628 QPVDITDMTT
-638 NYRRSTIPAKQYEQ
+638 NYRRSTIPARNYQTTETELTDQ
-652 AVKTM
+652 APKTM
-657 PEAEITTPKTVATAP
+657 ATRETQSVIEAEPTV
-672 EQRITTPDPEL
+672 
-683 DYNTQIQRQ
+683 DYQTQIARNR
-692 KAQIQADKLKR
+692 AQVAADKAKR
-703 QAIGGVLDQY
+703 EAIGGVMQQY
-713 STTRL
+713 GTTRL
-718 NDHINGLPEAVEDM
+718 SDRIEGLPKAIEDM
-732 LKLGFTDRAEIDY
+732 LELGLYDRAEIDNF
-745 YANKM
+745 AKQM
-750 TGKDGELSKVIRNS
+750 SGADSEVARTIRRALN
-764 LKNAEPVKMK
+764 
-774 TGTTWEKVYEAAGAD
+774 EAAPVDGGMGFEWQEIFDAAGVSANENVQKQIQSFTDGQAKKFLHAD
-789 KTAQKEIKSFVDS
+789 KN
-802 QAGKYQKDADGTWN
+802 GLYN
-816 RQDLYDFGKDLETKG
+816 RNDVYDFGKALEKEG
-831 YKLKDRYERLGNEKD
+831 YQKYDRGVRNQNTNTQDYGDALILASQSILNKATDGVDISGKLNTQKIKNILPNNK
-846 RACSNAYIDLSERII
+846 AWANKV
-861 DNATNGV
+861 DN
-868 EVSGNINLKKL
+868 
-879 ISIAPD
+879 
-885 NAEHIRRMQDLAQN
+885 LAAN
-899 AKTVDD
+899 AKTIQDL
-905 IRHAMANTTKMALLK
+905 RSSMSSATKLNLLRQ
-920 KAEDFNINTYGQ
+920 AEEYNMNTYGQ
-932 NQGDFGKNANRV
+932 NVGGKGTTASVKNAAKSLITGKPLAAV
-944 IKGVKAMNSYNP
+944 G
-956 AIAVAQAGIEMA
+956 AVAEAAAEASAGSDKA
-968 SESPKIKQ
+968 RNKAIK
-976 RNIGKNY
+976 KAY
-983 EKAQKLQ
+983 ENSMKLQ

-1023 KNLGNNLVDRAN
+1023 KNLGNNLVEKAS

-1050 LAGMN
+1050 LAGIN
-1055 TLGNQAQQFVNK
+1055 TLGNQAQQFANK
-1067 QMGFTE
+1067 QMGKAE

-1151 QAVEIESL
+1151 QAAEIEELRNPTTTTEAKSLSTSQSKALTAQQQLEALAQMKPDAGTVASGIPLLGNIVNLTGGNEYANQASSL
-1159 ANPTAKANADLSSS
+1159 ATTLGYLLSGANIKESEAQRIGQAYVPNAFDSEAVRQ
-1173 QKTKLNEIDTSMN
+1173 QKLERAR
-1186 TLNQLKN
+1186 QLIQS
-1193 AYKQAGGGKGLV
+1193 Y
-1205 GNLSEFANSV
+1205 
-1215 TGGAANRDLATY
+1215 
-1227 NDLKNS
+1227 
-1233 LGMAIVKNVINAG
+1233 M
-1246 GTEQDAKRYIAML
+1246 
-1259 PSASDTP
+1259 SDTNAL
-1266 EQAEQ
+1266 QA
-1271 KFAYLEEMLNNA
+1271 
-1283 KQSVYNY
+1283 

>member
-26 KAAQRLQQKQAGLES
+26 KAAQRLQQKQAGLEA

-72 LNNIGKTAVGGI
+72 LNNIGKTVVGGI
-84 NQLFG
+84 NQIG
-89 GANKA
+89 KNKA
-94 IEDTTIKDS
+94 IEDTTKKDS
-103 ERRNEIAKKYGFNS
+103 QRRNEIAKKYGFNS
-117 YSEAINSNKVGDD
+117 YSEAANSDKVGED

-149 TDSYRNTAEY
+149 TDNYRETGKY

-314 AGAMGLGGTAFDKIR
+314 AGAMGLGGTALDKIR

-351 ETPTADR
+351 EAPTSER

-363 EAVEPTN
+363 EAVEPAN
-370 NRRGIAIT
+370 NRRGIAIK
-378 DLDAGEQNV
+378 DYNAGVENIPV
-387 RVRNANNQTSRGK
+387 RVVNGAEPVPGRGK
-400 YIDGVVK
+400 YIDSVVRRADA
-407 GKNLPE
+407 NLPE
-413 AKGKTFADLGQGENI
+413 AQRPIVEQAPIYYHGSPETNLTEFDLNKAGKNTMSGERAIYFTDSAPTAEEFAYERIPTDSIFVNNKGKKGKVYQTNLDIKNTLDL
-428 VKAMSNPESVF
+428 
-439 GGDEGINFLLDPDMM
+439 D
-454 PQNLRDRLKVATSSY
+454 NLTDAQIAELWDY
-469 ASEFGNPYAAY
+469 ASPLGRLNGRDDFIKQMKYWRDEAKNPQLIKGNLDLEALAKSDYDSFSATMYPNSDNTAKEYGIFDPTKATILQ
-480 ENVGYRGADGRI
+480 DGNAGKTLQDALTKIDVKNTPSIEDIIQVNRTQPQT
-492 VEPIT
+492 VEPHYT
-497 SQESL
+497 ES
-502 PKLNR
+502 
-507 QEYYSDTQ
+507 
-515 GRLKNSGGSITAE
+515 I
-528 DIPTY
+528 
-533 MQSHLRNDAGKGSN
+533 
-547 YNFDNETIMREI
+547 
-559 FGDNMSKDDMYAL
+559 
-572 YDEIASI
+572 
-579 EPHRAKYTTE
+579 
-589 NAAGALAMDDALRQD
+589 
-604 VENHFVNETWPT
+604 
-616 RKINIESALTQA
+616 
-628 QPVDIADMAT
+628 
-638 NYRRSTIPAKQYEQ
+638 IPARQYDQ
-652 AVKTM
+652 QTIKAM
-657 PEAEITTPKTVATAP
+657 PEAEITMPKTVATAP
-672 EQRITTPDPEL
+672 EQRITTPEPEL

-750 TGKDGELSKVIRNS
+750 TGEDGELSKVIRNS
-764 LKNAEPVKMK
+764 LKNAEPVKME

-879 ISIAPD
+879 MSIAPD

-976 RNIGKNY
+976 RNIRKKY

-990 AQANGET
+990 AQANGEA
-997 PIKTGKLA
+997 PINSGKF
-1005 RVKEKIA
+1005 A
-1012 GIKDAGIVQGA
+1012 GIKEKLSNIKDANIAQGA
-1023 KNLGNNLVDRAN
+1023 KNLAGKVAGIAN

-1041 NNESLANLS
+1041 NNESLADFS

-1055 TLGNQAQQFVNK
+1055 TLGNQAQQFANK

-1078 DRLENARTLANAQNE
+1078 DRIENARTLANAQNE

-1110 QMAQQQAS
+1110 QMAQPQAS
-1118 SMGSQLDRIT
+1118 SMGSQLDRI
-1128 AAMEL
+1128 ASAMEM

-1193 AYKQAGGGKGLV
+1193 AYEQAGGGKGLV

-1215 TGGAANRDLATY
+1215 TGGAANRNLATY

-1271 KFAYLEEMLNNA
+1271 KFAYLEDMLNSA

>member
-26 KAAQRLQQKQAGLES
+26 KAAQRLQQKQAGLEA

-72 LNNIGKTAVGGI
+72 LNNIGKTVVGGI
-84 NQLFG
+84 NQIG
-89 GANKA
+89 KNKA
-94 IEDTTIKDS
+94 IENTTKQDS
-103 ERRNEIAKKYGFNS
+103 ERRNAIAKKYGFNS
-117 YSEAINSNKVGDD
+117 YSEAANSDKVGED

-149 TDSYRNTAEY
+149 TDNYRETGKY

-205 EYKRAGREGGSFN
+205 EYKRAGRDGGSFN

-314 AGAMGLGGTAFDKIR
+314 AGAMGLGGTALDKIR

-336 AIEPVDAEIVQKNRI
+336 AVEPVDAEIVQKNRI
-351 ETPTADR
+351 EAPTAER

-413 AKGKTFADLGQGENI
+413 AQGKTFTDLGQGENI

-439 GGDEGINFLLDPDMM
+439 GGDDGINFLLDPDMM

-497 SQESL
+497 NQESL

-507 QEYYSDTQ
+507 QEYYNDTQ
-515 GRLKNSGGSITAE
+515 GRLKNSGGSITSE
-528 DIPTY
+528 DIPKY
-533 MQSHLRNDAGKGSN
+533 MQNHLRNDAGKGSN

-579 EPHRAKYTTE
+579 DPQRAKYTTE

-628 QPVDIADMAT
+628 QPVDIADMTT
-638 NYRRSTIPAKQYEQ
+638 NYRRSTIPAKQYGQ
-652 AVKTM
+652 ANKTM
-657 PEAEITTPKTVATAP
+657 PEAEITTPKTMATRETQPIIEAEP
-672 EQRITTPDPEL
+672 TV
-683 DYNTQIQRQ
+683 DYQTQIARNR
-692 KAQIQADKLKR
+692 AQVAADKAKR
-703 QAIGGVLDQY
+703 EAIGGVMQQY
-713 STTRL
+713 GTTRL
-718 NDHINGLPEAVEDM
+718 SDRIEGLPKAIEDM
-732 LKLGFTDRAEIDY
+732 LELGLYDRAEIDNFAKQMSGADSEVARTIRRALNEAAPVDGGMGFEWQEIFDAAGVS
-745 YANKM
+745 ANKNVQ
-750 TGKDGELSKVIRNS
+750 KQIQSFIDGQAKKFLH
-764 LKNAEPVKMK
+764 
-774 TGTTWEKVYEAAGAD
+774 AD
-789 KTAQKEIKSFVDS
+789 KN
-802 QAGKYQKDADGTWN
+802 GLYN
-816 RQDLYDFGKDLETKG
+816 RNDVYDFGKALEKEG
-831 YKLKDRYERLGNEKD
+831 YQKYDRGVRNQNTNTQDYGDALILASQSILNKATDGVDISGKLNTQKIKNILPNNK
-846 RACSNAYIDLSERII
+846 AWANKV
-861 DNATNGV
+861 DN
-868 EVSGNINLKKL
+868 
-879 ISIAPD
+879 
-885 NAEHIRRMQDLAQN
+885 LAAN
-899 AKTVDD
+899 AKTIQDL
-905 IRHAMANTTKMALLK
+905 RSSMSSATKLNLLRQ
-920 KAEDFNINTYGQ
+920 AEEYNMNTYGQ
-932 NQGDFGKNANRV
+932 NVGGKGTTASVKNAAKSLITGKPLAAV
-944 IKGVKAMNSYNP
+944 G
-956 AIAVAQAGIEMA
+956 AVAEAAAEASAGSDKA
-968 SESPKIKQ
+968 RNKSIK
-976 RNIGKNY
+976 KSY
-983 EKAQKLQ
+983 ENSMKLQ

-1041 NNESLANLS
+1041 NNESLANFS

-1055 TLGNQAQQFVNK
+1055 TLGNQAQQFANK

-1073 AERSQ
+1073 AERSK
-1078 DRLENARTLANAQNE
+1078 DRIENARTLANAQNE

-1110 QMAQQQAS
+1110 QMAQPQAS
-1118 SMGSQLDRIT
+1118 SMGSQLDRIS

-1151 QAVEIESL
+1151 QAAEIEELRNPTKTTEAKALSTSQSKALAAQQQLDALSQMTPDAGTVVSGIPLLGNIVNLTGGNEYANQASSL
-1159 ANPTAKANADLSSS
+1159 ATTLGYLLSGANIKESEAKAIGQAYVPTAFDSEAVRQQKLERARQLIQSYMAD
-1173 QKTKLNEIDTSMN
+1173 
-1186 TLNQLKN
+1186 
-1193 AYKQAGGGKGLV
+1193 
-1205 GNLSEFANSV
+1205 
-1215 TGGAANRDLATY
+1215 TGA
-1227 NDLKNS
+1227 
-1233 LGMAIVKNVINAG
+1233 
-1246 GTEQDAKRYIAML
+1246 
-1259 PSASDTP
+1259 
-1266 EQAEQ
+1266 
-1271 KFAYLEEMLNNA
+1271 LEA
-1283 KQSVYNY
+1283 

>member
-26 KAAQRLQQKQAGLES
+26 KAAQRLQQKQAGLEA

-72 LNNIGKTAVGGI
+72 LNNIGKTVVGGI
-84 NQLFG
+84 NNSIHNLGLKQ
-89 GANKA
+89 
-94 IEDTTIKDS
+94 TQKDDS
-103 ERRNEIAKKYGFNS
+103 ARRNEIAKKYGFNS
-117 YSEAINSNKVGDD
+117 YSEAINSDNVGDD
-130 FWNEIKGSNEQT
+130 FWNEIKQSNAKTKENLETWADVNKKGSF
-142 KKEQKKV
+142 
-149 TDSYRNTAEY
+149 

-241 GLSKY
+241 GLSK
-246 ANKVAN
+246 VAN
-252 KLGGN
+252 KYGGN

-314 AGAMGLGGTAFDKIR
+314 AGAMGLGGTTLDKIR

-336 AIEPVDAEIVQKNRI
+336 AVEPLDAETVQKNRI
-351 ETPTADR
+351 EAPTAER

-378 DLDAGEQNV
+378 DIDAGEQPVN
-387 RVRNANNQTSRGK
+387 VRNARQAASRGK
-400 YIDGVVK
+400 YIDGIVR
-407 GKNLPE
+407 GENLPE
-413 AKGKTFADLGQGENI
+413 AQRPIALSPEDIALARKEQQFTMLQNTNPMADEYHTGIRSPEEINTLRDLVKNYDEDEMFTYPDFTYADAQKAANSPDITVYSSYPIEPGVFVSPSKMMAQDYATGNQNKIYQKTIPIDDFAAIL
-428 VKAMSNPESVF
+428 S
-439 GGDEGINFLLDPDMM
+439 GDEGNYLP
-454 PQNLRDRLKVATSSY
+454 VATE
-469 ASEFGNPYAAY
+469 AK
-480 ENVGYRGADGRI
+480 
-492 VEPIT
+492 
-497 SQESL
+497 SQ
-502 PKLNR
+502 P
-507 QEYYSDTQ
+507 
-515 GRLKNSGGSITAE
+515 
-528 DIPTY
+528 
-533 MQSHLRNDAGKGSN
+533 
-547 YNFDNETIMREI
+547 
-559 FGDNMSKDDMYAL
+559 
-572 YDEIASI
+572 
-579 EPHRAKYTTE
+579 
-589 NAAGALAMDDALRQD
+589 
-604 VENHFVNETWPT
+604 
-616 RKINIESALTQA
+616 RKITIESALAQA

-638 NYRRSTIPAKQYEQ
+638 NYRRSTIPARQYEQ
-652 AVKTM
+652 TVKTM
-657 PEAEITTPKTVATAP
+657 PEAEVTAPKTVSTAP
-672 EQRITTPDPEL
+672 EQRITTPEPEL

-703 QAIGGVLDQY
+703 QAISGVLDQY

-764 LKNAEPVKMK
+764 LKNAEPVKME
-774 TGTTWEKVYEAAGAD
+774 TGTTWEKIYEAAGAD

-885 NAEHIRRMQDLAQN
+885 NAEHISRMQDLAQN

-990 AQANGET
+990 AQANGEA
-997 PIKTGKLA
+997 PINSGKF
-1005 RVKEKIA
+1005 A
-1012 GIKDAGIVQGA
+1012 GIKEKLSNIKDANIAQGA
-1023 KNLGNNLVDRAN
+1023 KNLAGKAAGIAN

-1041 NNESLANLS
+1041 NNESLANFS
-1050 LAGMN
+1050 RAGMN
-1055 TLGNQAQQFVNK
+1055 TLGNQAQQFANK
-1067 QMGFTE
+1067 QMGKAE

-1078 DRLENARTLANAQNE
+1078 DRIENARTLANAQNE
-1093 YANALADYNAQ
+1093 YANALADYNTQ

-1118 SMGSQLDRIT
+1118 SMGSQLDRIS

-1151 QAVEIESL
+1151 QAAEIEEL
-1159 ANPTAKANADLSSS
+1159 MNPTAKTEAKALSTSQSKALAAQQQLDALSQMTPDAGTVASGIPLLGNIVNLTGGNEYANQASSLATTLGYLLSGANIKESEAKAIGQAYVPNAFDS
-1173 QKTKLNEIDTSMN
+1173 EAVRQQKLERARQLIQSYMADTS
-1186 TLNQLKN
+1186 
-1193 AYKQAGGGKGLV
+1193 A
-1205 GNLSEFANSV
+1205 
-1215 TGGAANRDLATY
+1215 
-1227 NDLKNS
+1227 
-1233 LGMAIVKNVINAG
+1233 
-1246 GTEQDAKRYIAML
+1246 
-1259 PSASDTP
+1259 
-1266 EQAEQ
+1266 
-1271 KFAYLEEMLNNA
+1271 LEA
-1283 KQSVYNY
+1283 

>member
-26 KAAQRLQQKQAGLES
+26 KAAQRLQQKQAGLEA

-72 LNNIGKTAVGGI
+72 LNNIGKTVVGGI
-84 NQLFG
+84 NNSIHNLGLKQ
-89 GANKA
+89 
-94 IEDTTIKDS
+94 TQKDDS
-103 ERRNEIAKKYGFNS
+103 ARRNEIAKKYGFNS
-117 YSEAINSNKVGDD
+117 YSEAINSDKVGDD
-130 FWNEIKGSNEQT
+130 FWNEIKQSNAKTKENLETWADVNKKGSF
-142 KKEQKKV
+142 
-149 TDSYRNTAEY
+149 

-241 GLSKY
+241 GLSK
-246 ANKVAN
+246 VAN
-252 KLGGN
+252 KYGGN

-314 AGAMGLGGTAFDKIR
+314 AGAMGLGGTTLDKIR

-336 AIEPVDAEIVQKNRI
+336 AIEPLDAEAVQKNRI
-351 ETPTADR
+351 EAPTAER

-378 DLDAGEQNV
+378 DIDAGEQPVN
-387 RVRNANNQTSRGK
+387 VRNARQAASRGK
-400 YIDGVVK
+400 YIDGIVR
-407 GKNLPE
+407 GENLPE
-413 AKGKTFADLGQGENI
+413 AQRPIALSPEDIALARKEQQFTMLQNTNPMADEYHTGIRSPEEINTLRDLVKNYDEDEMFTYPDFTYADAQKAANSPDITVYSSYPIEPGVFVSPSKMMAQDYATGNQNKIYQKTIPIDDFAAIL
-428 VKAMSNPESVF
+428 S
-439 GGDEGINFLLDPDMM
+439 GDEGNYLP
-454 PQNLRDRLKVATSSY
+454 VATE
-469 ASEFGNPYAAY
+469 AK
-480 ENVGYRGADGRI
+480 
-492 VEPIT
+492 
-497 SQESL
+497 SQ
-502 PKLNR
+502 P
-507 QEYYSDTQ
+507 
-515 GRLKNSGGSITAE
+515 
-528 DIPTY
+528 
-533 MQSHLRNDAGKGSN
+533 
-547 YNFDNETIMREI
+547 
-559 FGDNMSKDDMYAL
+559 
-572 YDEIASI
+572 
-579 EPHRAKYTTE
+579 
-589 NAAGALAMDDALRQD
+589 
-604 VENHFVNETWPT
+604 
-616 RKINIESALTQA
+616 RKITIESALAQA

-638 NYRRSTIPAKQYEQ
+638 NYRRSTIPARQYEQ
-652 AVKTM
+652 TVKTM
-657 PEAEITTPKTVATAP
+657 PEAEITTPKTVSTAP
-672 EQRITTPDPEL
+672 EQRITTPEPEL

-764 LKNAEPVKMK
+764 LKNAEPVKME
-774 TGTTWEKVYEAAGAD
+774 TGTTWEKIYEAAGAD

-990 AQANGET
+990 AQANGEA
-997 PIKTGKLA
+997 PINSGKF
-1005 RVKEKIA
+1005 A
-1012 GIKDAGIVQGA
+1012 GIKEKLSNIKDANIAQGA
-1023 KNLGNNLVDRAN
+1023 KNLAGKAAGIAN

-1041 NNESLANLS
+1041 NNESLANFS
-1050 LAGMN
+1050 RAGMN
-1055 TLGNQAQQFVNK
+1055 TLGNQAQQFANK
-1067 QMGFTE
+1067 QMGKAE

-1078 DRLENARTLANAQNE
+1078 DRIENARTLANAQNE
-1093 YANALADYNAQ
+1093 YANALADYNTQ

-1118 SMGSQLDRIT
+1118 SMGSQLDRIS

-1151 QAVEIESL
+1151 QAAEIEEL
-1159 ANPTAKANADLSSS
+1159 MNPTAKTEAKALSTS
-1173 QKTKLNEIDTSMN
+1173 QSKALTAQQ
-1186 TLNQLKN
+1186 QLD
-1193 AYKQAGGGKGLV
+1193 ALSQMTPDAGTVASGIPLL
-1205 GNLSEFANSV
+1205 GNIVNL
-1215 TGGAANRDLATY
+1215 TGGNEYANQASSLATT
-1227 NDLKNS
+1227 
-1233 LGMAIVKNVINAG
+1233 LGYLLSGANIKESEAKAIGQAYVPNAFDSEAVRQQKLERARQLIQSYMA
-1246 GTEQDAKRYIAML
+1246 
-1259 PSASDTP
+1259 DTG
-1266 EQAEQ
+1266 A
-1271 KFAYLEEMLNNA
+1271 LEA
-1283 KQSVYNY
+1283 

>member
-26 KAAQRLQQKQAGLES
+26 KAAQRLQQKQAGLEA

-72 LNNIGKTAVGGI
+72 LNNIGKTVVGGI
-84 NQLFG
+84 NNSIHNLGLKQ
-89 GANKA
+89 
-94 IEDTTIKDS
+94 TQKDDS
-103 ERRNEIAKKYGFNS
+103 ARRNEIAKKYGFNS
-117 YSEAINSNKVGDD
+117 YSEAINSDKVGDD
-130 FWNEIKGSNEQT
+130 FWNEIKQSNAKTKENLETWADVNKKGSF
-142 KKEQKKV
+142 
-149 TDSYRNTAEY
+149 

-241 GLSKY
+241 GLG
-246 ANKVAN
+246 KVAN
-252 KLGGN
+252 KYGGN

-314 AGAMGLGGTAFDKIR
+314 AGAMGLGGTTLDKIR

-336 AIEPVDAEIVQKNRI
+336 AIEPLDAETVQKNRI
-351 ETPTADR
+351 EAPTAER
-358 IPSTV
+358 IPSAV
-363 EAVEPTN
+363 EAAEPTN
-370 NRRGIAIT
+370 NRRGVAIT

-400 YIDGVVK
+400 YIDGIVR
-407 GKNLPE
+407 GENLPE
-413 AKGKTFADLGQGENI
+413 AQRPIALSPEDIALARKEQQFTMLQNTNPMADEYHTGIRSPEEINTLRDLVKNYDEDEMFTYPDFTYADAQKAANSPDITVYSSYPIEPGVFVSPSKMMAQDYATGNQNKIYQKTIPIDDFAAIL
-428 VKAMSNPESVF
+428 S
-439 GGDEGINFLLDPDMM
+439 GDEGNYLP
-454 PQNLRDRLKVATSSY
+454 VATE
-469 ASEFGNPYAAY
+469 AK
-480 ENVGYRGADGRI
+480 
-492 VEPIT
+492 
-497 SQESL
+497 SQ
-502 PKLNR
+502 P
-507 QEYYSDTQ
+507 
-515 GRLKNSGGSITAE
+515 
-528 DIPTY
+528 
-533 MQSHLRNDAGKGSN
+533 
-547 YNFDNETIMREI
+547 
-559 FGDNMSKDDMYAL
+559 
-572 YDEIASI
+572 
-579 EPHRAKYTTE
+579 
-589 NAAGALAMDDALRQD
+589 
-604 VENHFVNETWPT
+604 
-616 RKINIESALTQA
+616 RKITIESALTQA
-628 QPVDIADMAT
+628 QPVDIADMT
-638 NYRRSTIPAKQYEQ
+638 TDYRRSTIPARQYEQ
-652 AVKTM
+652 TVKTM
-657 PEAEITTPKTVATAP
+657 PEAEVTAPKTVSTAP
-672 EQRITTPDPEL
+672 EQRITTPEPEL

-764 LKNAEPVKMK
+764 LKNAEPVKME
-774 TGTTWEKVYEAAGAD
+774 TGTTWEKIYEAAGAD

-885 NAEHIRRMQDLAQN
+885 NAEHIKRMQDIAQN

-990 AQANGET
+990 AQANGEA
-997 PIKTGKLA
+997 PINSGKF
-1005 RVKEKIA
+1005 A
-1012 GIKDAGIVQGA
+1012 GIKEKLSNIKDVNIAQGA
-1023 KNLGNNLVDRAN
+1023 KNLAGKAAGIAN

-1041 NNESLANLS
+1041 NNESLANFS

-1055 TLGNQAQQFVNK
+1055 TLGNQAQQFANK
-1067 QMGFTE
+1067 QMGKAE

-1093 YANALADYNAQ
+1093 YDNALADYNAQ

-1110 QMAQQQAS
+1110 QMAQSQAS
-1118 SMGSQLDRIT
+1118 SMGSQLDRIS

-1159 ANPTAKANADLSSS
+1159 ANPTAKANAELSSS

-1193 AYKQAGGGKGLV
+1193 AYEQAGGGKGLV
-1205 GNLSEFANSV
+1205 GNLSEFANSI
-1215 TGGAANRDLATY
+1215 TGGAANRNLATY

-1233 LGMAIVKNVINAG
+1233 LGMAIVKNVISAG

-1266 EQAEQ
+1266 EQAAQ
-1271 KFAYLEEMLNNA
+1271 KFAYLEDMLNNA

>member
-26 KAAQRLQQKQAGLES
+26 KAAQRLQQKQAGLQA

-72 LNNIGKTAVGGI
+72 LNNIGKTVVGGVNNSI
-84 NQLFG
+84 QNLGLKQ
-89 GANKA
+89 
-94 IEDTTIKDS
+94 TQKDDS
-103 ERRNEIAKKYGFNS
+103 ARRNKIAKKYGFNS
-117 YSEAINSNKVGDD
+117 YAEAINSDKVGDD
-130 FWNEIKGSNEQT
+130 FWNEIKQSNAKTKENLKTWADVNKKGSI
-142 KKEQKKV
+142 
-149 TDSYRNTAEY
+149 
-159 GDVTNVNTNTA
+159 GDVTNVNTNIA

-184 IPGVGG
+184 IPAGVGG

-205 EYKRAGREGGSFN
+205 EYKRAGREGGNFN

-232 GLAGSAGAA
+232 GLAGSAGAS
-241 GLSKY
+241 GLS
-246 ANKVAN
+246 KVAN
-252 KLGGN
+252 KYGGN

-314 AGAMGLGGTAFDKIR
+314 AGAMGLGGTTLDKIR

-336 AIEPVDAEIVQKNRI
+336 AIEPVDAETVQKNRI
-351 ETPTADR
+351 EAPTAER

-363 EAVEPTN
+363 EAVVPTN

-387 RVRNANNQTSRGK
+387 RVRNANNKTSRGK

-413 AKGKTFADLGQGENI
+413 AQGKTFADLGQGENI
-428 VKAMSNPESVF
+428 VKAMNNPESVF

-469 ASEFGNPYAAY
+469 ANEFGNPYAAY

-507 QEYYSDTQ
+507 QEYYNDTQ

-528 DIPTY
+528 DIPNY
-533 MQSHLRNDAGKGSN
+533 MQNHLRNDAGKGSN

-579 EPHRAKYTTE
+579 EPQRAKYTTE
-589 NAAGALAMDDALRQD
+589 NAAGALAMDDSLRQD

-638 NYRRSTIPAKQYEQ
+638 NYRRSTIPARQYEQ
-652 AVKTM
+652 AIKTM
-657 PEAEITTPKTVATAP
+657 PEAEITAPKTMATRETQPVIEAEP
-672 EQRITTPDPEL
+672 TV
-683 DYNTQIQRQ
+683 DYQTQIARNR
-692 KAQIQADKLKR
+692 AQVAADKAKR
-703 QAIGGVLDQY
+703 EAIGGVMQQY
-713 STTRL
+713 GTTRL
-718 NDHINGLPEAVEDM
+718 SDRIEGLPKAIEDM
-732 LKLGFTDRAEIDY
+732 LELGLYDRAEIDNFAKQMSGADSEVAKTIRRALNEAAPVDGGMGFEWQEIFDAAGVS
-745 YANKM
+745 ANKNVQ
-750 TGKDGELSKVIRNS
+750 KQIQSFIDGQAKKFLHADNNGLYNRND
-764 LKNAEPVKMK
+764 V
-774 TGTTWEKVYEAAGAD
+774 
-789 KTAQKEIKSFVDS
+789 
-802 QAGKYQKDADGTWN
+802 
-816 RQDLYDFGKDLETKG
+816 YDFGKALEKEG
-831 YKLKDRYERLGNEKD
+831 YQKYDRGVRNQNTNTQDYGDALILASQSILNKATDGVDISGKLNTQKIKNILPNNK
-846 RACSNAYIDLSERII
+846 AWAKKV
-861 DNATNGV
+861 DN
-868 EVSGNINLKKL
+868 
-879 ISIAPD
+879 
-885 NAEHIRRMQDLAQN
+885 LAAN
-899 AKTVDD
+899 AKTIQDL
-905 IRHAMANTTKMALLK
+905 RSSMSSATKLNLLRQ
-920 KAEDFNINTYGQ
+920 AEEYNMNTYGQ
-932 NQGDFGKNANRV
+932 NVGGKGTTASVKNAAKSLITGKPLAAV
-944 IKGVKAMNSYNP
+944 GAVTE
-956 AIAVAQAGIEMA
+956 AVAEASAGSDKTRNKA
-968 SESPKIKQ
+968 IK
-976 RNIGKNY
+976 KAY
-983 EKAQKLQ
+983 ENSQKLQ

-1035 NATANL
+1035 NATASL
-1041 NNESLANLS
+1041 NNESLANFS

-1055 TLGNQAQQFVNK
+1055 TLGDQARQFANK
-1067 QMGFTE
+1067 QMGKAE

-1110 QMAQQQAS
+1110 QMAQPQAS
-1118 SMGSQLDRIT
+1118 SMGSQLDRI
-1128 AAMEL
+1128 ASAMEL

-1151 QAVEIESL
+1151 QAAEIEEL
-1159 ANPTAKANADLSSS
+1159 RNPTKTTEAKALSTSQSKALAAQQQLEALAQMTPDAGTVASGIPLLGGLVDL
-1173 QKTKLNEIDTSMN
+1173 
-1186 TLNQLKN
+1186 
-1193 AYKQAGGGKGLV
+1193 AGG
-1205 GNLSEFANSV
+1205 NEYASQAD
-1215 TGGAANRDLATY
+1215 ALATT
-1227 NDLKNS
+1227 
-1233 LGMAIVKNVINAG
+1233 LG
-1246 GTEQDAKRYIAML
+1246 YML
-1259 PSASDTP
+1259 SGANIKEEEKASIYKDYVPTAFDS
-1266 EQAEQ
+1266 EAVRQQ
-1271 KFAYLEEMLNNA
+1271 KLNNA
-1283 KQSVYNY
+1283 RQLIQSYMSDTSALGA